1 MNPKGERRGSEDRR
15 ASALAELSLLLTVF
29 FFGTNFVAVKLV
41 VESAP
46 PLLFAAVRFTLAGLL
61 LLLLLRVL
69 EGGSRPG
76 GRGEALRLLGLGAV
90 GITLTQSFFT
100 FGVSL
105 TTATNTALMYS
116 TSPIWGML
124 LGSLLGLERPGLR
137 NILGVALAL
146 LGVGLVVYGGL
157 ELGGTSLVGDLLILA
172 AAVCWGSYTMLSL
185 ALLGRYSPLAV
196 AAYPMLLGGLAIFP
210 LAVFDLDVDVGAI
223 GGVAWFAAL
232 STRCS
237 SRGRS
242 GSSRGSGASR
252 ASGRTG
258 SSCTSTSSRSSGWAR
273 ASRSSGRASGPGRS
287 WAPSSCSRASTSPGA
302 AGSLRR
308 DLFYNLP
315 LRATARLTGGL

>member
-105 TTATNTALMYS
+105 TTAANTALMYS

-172 AAVCWGSYTMLSL
+172 AAVCWGAYTMLSL

-232 STRCS
+232 YSLLFSGVFGFVAWQRGV
-237 SRGRS
+237 SRVGANRVLIYQYLVTLI
-242 GSSRGSGASR
+242 GVGAGLALLGEGFGAGQVVGALVLLAGVYLARRGG
-252 ASGRTG
+252 
-258 SSCTSTSSRSSGWAR
+258 
-273 ASRSSGRASGPGRS
+273 
-287 WAPSSCSRASTSPGA
+287 
-302 AGSLRR
+302 
-308 DLFYNLP
+308 
-315 LRATARLTGGL
+315 